1 MSGHGYCLEL
11 GLEEYDTALRL
22 QHSLNAARRQGIIPD
37 TVIFLEHHPC
47 FTVGRKGGFEH
58 ILADDEQLN
67 QQGIAVYE
75 TDRGGD
81 VTYHGPGQLICY
93 PIIDLNDYGCDVHA
107 YARRLEEV
115 IIRTLKHY
123 GITAG
128 RKPGYP
134 GVWVGSAK
142 IAQEGIGVQNWV
154 TMHGVSLNVCPKMQH
169 FSLIIPCGIP
179 NYGVTSMEQLL
190 DHPVDIAAV
199 RQEMRRQFSEVFDLL
214 LEDVDPE
221 DLRRM
226 ANEAG

>member
-11 GLEEYDTALRL
+11 DIEDYSTALRL
-22 QHSLNAARRQGIIPD
+22 QQSLNAARRKGSIPD
-37 TVIFLEHHPC
+37 TVIFLEHQPC

-58 ILADDEQLN
+58 ILAGEELLR

-169 FSLIIPCGIP
+169 FSLIIPCGIS

>member
-93 PIIDLNDYGCDVHA
+93 PIIDLNDYGCDVQA

-169 FSLIIPCGIP
+169 FSLIIPCGIS

>member
-169 FSLIIPCGIP
+169 FSLIIPCGIS